1 MIPNR
6 PPRRYRYC
14 DASENLPPCNK
25 HDAERLTLLQILS
38 RYRTFKSMGW
48 ETRRTYY
55 RVRVLRYAW
64 SFWRSLFYPVYYPI
78 AWVLGQFGYRFLVSR
93 PGGPRIGHLATE
105 PQFYVK
111 AGMVSAR
118 PEYRAIMLGSR
129 GMVANTSLRDYW
141 KRYFKVITNPIAEL
155 PLRPLAWMA
164 PTRYQL
170 YPLDI
175 EITADDGKTLTGHPG
190 YDDVFIRYAERF
202 GDAPVLTLTA
212 QHEERGRRVLEQ
224 LGMPRGEWF
233 VALHVREDGFIP
245 SRHSQL
251 RNDDIHDFLGAV
263 ELITSRGGWVVRL
276 GNPTMKPL
284 PQMPNVIDYV
294 FTDARSEWMDIFLL
308 GSCRCFLGSDSG
320 PVVVPA
326 LFGRPAA
333 VIGMIPM
340 GHGFIVPDS
349 LYIPKLY
356 QSRKGGRC
364 LTFPEIL
371 LSELRDLWT
380 TEQFEEADLTWVDNT
395 RQEISALTSE
405 MLDRLDGVA
414 SYTEED
420 ERLRNAF
427 RSLLLAK
434 SNEKTSGAG
443 SHIGRDFVQ
452 QHKALFEAPDSDNKI
467 A

>member
-1 MIPNR
+1 M
-6 PPRRYRYC
+6 
-14 DASENLPPCNK
+14 D
-25 HDAERLTLLQILS
+25 
-38 RYRTFKSMGW
+38 M
-48 ETRRTYY
+48 
-55 RVRVLRYAW
+55 
-64 SFWRSLFYPVYYPI
+64 
-78 AWVLGQFGYRFLVSR
+78 
-93 PGGPRIGHLATE
+93 
-105 PQFYVK
+105 
-111 AGMVSAR
+111 
-118 PEYRAIMLGSR
+118 
-129 GMVANTSLRDYW
+129 
-141 KRYFKVITNPIAEL
+141 
-155 PLRPLAWMA
+155 
-164 PTRYQL
+164 
-170 YPLDI
+170 
-175 EITADDGKTLTGHPG
+175 
-190 YDDVFIRYAERF
+190 
-202 GDAPVLTLTA
+202 
-212 QHEERGRRVLEQ
+212 
-224 LGMPRGEWF
+224 F
-233 VALHVREDGFIP
+233 V
-245 SRHSQL
+245 
-251 RNDDIHDFLGAV
+251 
-263 ELITSRGGWVVRL
+263 
-276 GNPTMKPL
+276 
-284 PQMPNVIDYV
+284 
-294 FTDARSEWMDIFLL
+294 L
-308 GSCRCFLGSDSG
+308 GSCRFFLGSDSG

-443 SHIGRDFVQ
+443 SHIGRDFIQ
-452 QHKALFEAPDSDNKI
+452 HHKALFEAPDSDNKI

>member
-1 MIPNR
+1 
-6 PPRRYRYC
+6 
-14 DASENLPPCNK
+14 
-25 HDAERLTLLQILS
+25 
-38 RYRTFKSMGW
+38 
-48 ETRRTYY
+48 
-55 RVRVLRYAW
+55 
-64 SFWRSLFYPVYYPI
+64 
-78 AWVLGQFGYRFLVSR
+78 
-93 PGGPRIGHLATE
+93 
-105 PQFYVK
+105 
-111 AGMVSAR
+111 
-118 PEYRAIMLGSR
+118 
-129 GMVANTSLRDYW
+129 
-141 KRYFKVITNPIAEL
+141 
-155 PLRPLAWMA
+155 
-164 PTRYQL
+164 
-170 YPLDI
+170 
-175 EITADDGKTLTGHPG
+175 
-190 YDDVFIRYAERF
+190 
-202 GDAPVLTLTA
+202 
-212 QHEERGRRVLEQ
+212 
-224 LGMPRGEWF
+224 
-233 VALHVREDGFIP
+233 
-245 SRHSQL
+245 
-251 RNDDIHDFLGAV
+251 
-263 ELITSRGGWVVRL
+263 
-276 GNPTMKPL
+276 MKPL

-364 LTFPEIL
+364 LIFPEIL

-380 TEQFEEADLTWVDNT
+380 TEQFEETDLTWVDNT

-443 SHIGRDFVQ
+443 SHIGRDFIQ